1 MEKIKKIGNIPE
13 EAILVTT
20 DVLELYPSIPHKL
33 CLKAL
38 KVALV
43 KRESIRIST
52 SGPVKMVKFVLQ
64 NNYLEFNGETKQHIS
79 GTAIGTTFA
88 PPSACIFVD
97 QAESEFLKTQI
108 HQPLEWLRYE
118 DDIFFIW
125 IYGQDKL

>member
-1 MEKIKKIGNIPE
+1 MKKKKS
-13 EAILVTT
+13 V
-20 DVLELYPSIPHKL
+20 H
-33 CLKAL
+33 
-38 KVALV
+38 
-43 KRESIRIST
+43 IST
-52 SGPVKMVKFVLQ
+52 SGPVTIAKFILQ
-64 NNYLEFNGETKQHIS
+64 NNYFEFNEETKQHIS